1 MTTSAFSF
9 SSYGS
14 SSPIAADSPVQVL
27 LVDDEPRILS
37 SLSELLKGRGYV
49 LTSAGSGREAIQ
61 HLSQGAFDL
70 AILDLHLPDISGHE
84 IMDFMNTQ
92 QTGANVI
99 VTSGATGVDAVIG
112 ALKRG
117 AYDYLRK
124 PYTREELLKAVDNAL
139 QQRRLKAENR
149 HIALRLE
156 SSEKSYRYL
165 VDSSPDI
172 IYTLD
177 HEGRFTFVNDRAH
190 QLLGFSRDELIGQH
204 YSVLVHEEDMERA
217 NYVFNEG
224 RGDYHQSRNVELRL
238 KSHHADSDARTF
250 SNELR
255 MIPFGANEKSQKSD
269 PNWREL
275 FGTYGVA
282 RDITERKRADELIAY
297 QAYHDILTELPNRVL
312 FKDRLGLALLQAKR
326 NESSLAVMFIDLDRF
341 KLVNDTLG
349 HAVGDELLQQV
360 AARLKACLR
369 RCDTLS
375 RLGGDEFT
383 VVLPELSDP
392 RDAGLIAQKF
402 IECLR
407 LPFQLAGQSVHIS
420 ASIGIAVYP
429 SDGKSVDELIRNSDV
444 AMYDMKAQGKNGHAF
459 FDRSMLDVPS
469 QKIALEHSLHLA
481 LEHGELE
488 MYYQPQVD
496 VKSKKIIGAE
506 ALMRWNH
513 PERGFLGAGEFL
525 PFAEENGLMIP
536 ISDWMLEAICRDLL
550 DWNATGGESVRLSL
564 NLSPQY
570 LDRGDFFDKL
580 KNALLRYRIAPS
592 QIEVE
597 VTENICIRN
606 PQTAIEQLDKL
617 CQLGVSVAIDDFGTG
632 YSSLSYLHRFPI
644 HTIKIDRS
652 FVMAIQ
658 DDSSQFPVVLA
669 IISIAR
675 GLGLNLVAEGVET
688 PAQERYLENSGC
700 QTMQGYLYH
709 KPLSQKKLIEL
720 LREQANLTSSS
731 TKKHSPAPF
740 PAVLQDSQIASNLP
754 ASLDASVNP
763 PPHVLA
769 PIEY

>member
-1 MTTSAFSF
+1 MTRTAGPNLTPTAWSL
-9 SSYGS
+9 
-14 SSPIAADSPVQVL
+14 ADTPSVLGAQEWVVQVL
-27 LVDDEPRILS
+27 LVDDESRLLR
-37 SLSELLKGRGYV
+37 SLGDLLQGRGYC
-49 LTSAGSGREAIQ
+49 LTEAATGREALA
-61 HLSQGAFDL
+61 HLSRVSFDL
-70 AILDLHLPDISGHE
+70 VILDLHLPDISGHE
-84 IMDFMNTQ
+84 VMDFMS
-92 QTGANVI
+92 AHHIEVNVI
-99 VTSGATGVDAVIG
+99 VTSGASEIDAVIG

-124 PYTREELLKAVDNAL
+124 PYTREELLKTVDNAL
-139 QQRRLKAENR
+139 QQRRLQAENR

-156 SSEKSYRYL
+156 SSQRLYRYL

-177 HEGRFTFVNDRAH
+177 HEGRFTFVNDRAY
-190 QLLGFSRDELIGQH
+190 QLLGFSRDDLIGKH
-204 YSVLVHEEDMERA
+204 YSVLVHEDDMERA

-224 RGDYHQSRNVELRL
+224 RGDRRVSRNVELRF
-238 KSHHADSDARTF
+238 KSERADSDPRTF
-250 SNELR
+250 SNELM
-255 MIPFGANEKSQKSD
+255 MIGEHEKLHPTD
-269 PNWREL
+269 TARREL
-275 FGTYGVA
+275 MGTYGVA
-282 RDITERKRADELIAY
+282 RDMTERKRADELIAY

-326 NESSLAVMFIDLDRF
+326 NASSLAVMFIDLDRF

-349 HAVGDELLQQV
+349 HGVGDELLQQV
-360 AARLKACLR
+360 AARLKDCLR

-383 VVLPELSDP
+383 AVLPELND
-392 RDAGLIAQKF
+392 RQDAAVIAQKF

-407 LPFQLAGQSVHIS
+407 LPFDLANQPVHIS
-420 ASIGIAVYP
+420 ASIGIAIYP
-429 SDGKSVDELIRNSDV
+429 TDGNSVDELIRNSDV
-444 AMYDMKAQGKNGHAF
+444 AMYHMKAQGKNGHAF
-459 FDRSMLDVPS
+459 FDPSMLDASS

-496 VKSKKIIGAE
+496 VKTKRIVGAE

-513 PERGFLGAGEFL
+513 PQRGFLSAGEFL

-536 ISDWMLEAICRDLL
+536 ISDWMLRAICKDLL
-550 DWNATGGESVRLSL
+550 DWNALGGEPVRLSL

-580 KNALLRYRIAPS
+580 QTELARHRIAPS

-652 FVMAIQ
+652 FVMEIH
-658 DDSSQFPVVLA
+658 DDAVAFPVVLA

-688 PAQERYLENSGC
+688 PVQERYLESAGC
-700 QTMQGYLYH
+700 NTMQGYLYH
-709 KPLSQKKLIEL
+709 KPMSHTRL
-720 LREQANLTSSS
+720 LEFLRGQSTPRQLVQGLTQASAATS
-731 TKKHSPAPF
+731 A
-740 PAVLQDSQIASNLP
+740 AAP
-754 ASLDASVNP
+754 ASIA
-763 PPHVLA
+763 A
-769 PIEY
+769 A

>member
-1 MTTSAFSF
+1 M
-9 SSYGS
+9 GLG
-14 SSPIAADSPVQVL
+14 AANRQAPAAWDRFTAGPELDAPRAATPEPMVQVL
-27 LVDDEPRILS
+27 LVDDEPRLLR
-37 SLSELLKGRGYV
+37 SLVDLLQGRGYR
-49 LTSAGSGREAIQ
+49 LTQASTGAQAIG
-61 HLSQGAFDL
+61 HLHQTPFDL
-70 AILDLHLPDISGHE
+70 VILDLHLPDIGGHE
-84 IMDFMNTQ
+84 IMDFMRSQ
-92 QTGANVI
+92 EIEVNVI
-99 VTSGATGVDAVIG
+99 VTSGATEIDAVIG

-124 PYTREELLKAVDNAL
+124 PYTREELLKTVDNAL
-139 QQRRLKAENR
+139 QQRRLQAENL
-149 HIALRLE
+149 HIAQRLE
-156 SSEKSYRYL
+156 SSQRLYRYL

-177 HEGRFTFVNDRAH
+177 HEGRFNFVNERVH
-190 QLLGFSRDELIGQH
+190 QLLGFDRSELIGRH
-204 YSVLVHEEDMERA
+204 YSTLVHEDDMERA

-224 RGDYHQSRNVELRL
+224 RSDRRVTRNVELRL
-238 KSHHADSDARTF
+238 KSLRSDGEARILSHELMMLGEHAA
-250 SNELR
+250 
-255 MIPFGANEKSQKSD
+255 GASVAAMGT
-269 PNWREL
+269 RA
-275 FGTYGVA
+275 GTYGVA
-282 RDITERKRADELIAY
+282 RDVTERKRADELIAY

-326 NESSLAVMFIDLDRF
+326 NACGLAVMFIDLDRF

-349 HAVGDELLQQV
+349 HGVGDELLQQV
-360 AARLKACLR
+360 AVRLKGCLR

-383 VVLPELSDP
+383 AVLPELN
-392 RDAGLIAQKF
+392 DAQDAALIAQKF
-402 IECLR
+402 IDCLH
-407 LPFQLAGQSVHIS
+407 LPFELANQPVHIS
-420 ASIGIAVYP
+420 ASIGIAIYP
-429 SDGKSVDELIRNSDV
+429 DHGQSVDELIRNSDV
-444 AMYDMKAQGKNGHAF
+444 AMYHMKSQGKNGHAF
-459 FDRSMLDVPS
+459 FDPTMLDASS

-496 VKSKKIIGAE
+496 VKTRRIVGAE

-513 PERGFLGAGEFL
+513 PQRGFLSAGEFL

-536 ISDWMLEAICRDLL
+536 ISDWMLQAICKDLL
-550 DWNATGGESVRLSL
+550 EWNAIGTERVRLSL

-580 KNALLRYRIAPS
+580 KTTLAAQRIAPS

-652 FVMAIQ
+652 FVMEIQ
-658 DDSSQFPVVLA
+658 DSSTAFPVILA

-688 PAQERYLENSGC
+688 VAQERYLETAGC
-700 QTMQGYLYH
+700 NIMQGFMYH
-709 KPLSQKKLIEL
+709 KPLPHGRLLEL
-720 LREQANLTSSS
+720 LRAQSLELQA
-731 TKKHSPAPF
+731 
-740 PAVLQDSQIASNLP
+740 
-754 ASLDASVNP
+754 
-763 PPHVLA
+763 LA
-769 PIEY
+769 

>member
-1 MTTSAFSF
+1 MHVPTGVDLITKAFNFAPFSAASA
-9 SSYGS
+9 SA
-14 SSPIAADSPVQVL
+14 PESPVQVL

-37 SLSELLKGRGYV
+37 SLTELLKGRGYL
-49 LTSAGSGREAIQ
+49 LTSAASGQEAIEQ
-61 HLSQGAFDL
+61 LGDQAFDL
-70 AILDLHLPDISGHE
+70 VILDLHLPDISGHDV
-84 IMDFMNTQ
+84 MDFMNIQ
-92 QTGANVI
+92 KINASVI

-124 PYTREELLKAVDNAL
+124 PYSREELVKTVDNTL
-139 QQRRLKAENR
+139 QQRRLKSENQR
-149 HIALRLE
+149 IAARLE
-156 SSEKSYRYL
+156 SSEKVYRFL
-165 VDSSPDI
+165 VDSSPDM

-177 HEGRFTFVNDRAH
+177 HEGRFTFVNDRTQ
-190 QLLGFSRDELIGQH
+190 QLLGFSRDQLIGQH

-224 RGDYHQSRNVELRL
+224 RGDSRLSRNVELRL
-238 KSHHADSDARTF
+238 RTHHADSGIRVFSHELMMMPFDADD
-250 SNELR
+250 
-255 MIPFGANEKSQKSD
+255 KSPEPD
-269 PNWREL
+269 PTRRAFL
-275 FGTYGVA
+275 GTYGIA
-282 RDITERKRADELIAY
+282 RDITERKRADKLIAY
-297 QAYHDILTELPNRVL
+297 QAYHDILTELPNRIL
-312 FKDRLGLALLQAKR
+312 FKDRLGLSLLQAER
-326 NESSLAVMFIDLDRF
+326 NESFLAVMFIDLDRF

-349 HAVGDELLQQV
+349 HGIGDELLQQV
-360 AARLKACLR
+360 ATRLKACLR

-383 VVLPELSDP
+383 AVLPELNG
-392 RDAGLIAQKF
+392 RQDASMIAEKF
-402 IECLR
+402 IACLR

-420 ASIGIAVYP
+420 ASIGIATYP
-429 SDGKSVDELIRNSDV
+429 SDGKLVEELISNADV
-444 AMYDMKAQGKNGHAF
+444 AMYHMKAKGKNGYAF
-459 FDRSMLDVPS
+459 FEQSMLDIPS

-481 LEHGELE
+481 LEQGELE

-513 PERGFLGAGEFL
+513 PVRGFLGAGEFL

-536 ISDWMLEAICRDLL
+536 LTDWMLEAICQDLL
-550 DWNATGGESVRLSL
+550 DWNAIGGDPVRLSL

-570 LDRGDFFDKL
+570 LDRGDFFGKL
-580 KNALLRYRIAPS
+580 ENALLRYNIEPS

-606 PQTAIEQLDKL
+606 PQTAIDQFDKL

-632 YSSLSYLHRFPI
+632 YSSLSYLHRFQI

-652 FVMAIQ
+652 FVMEIQ

-675 GLGLNLVAEGVET
+675 GLGLNLIAEGVET
-688 PAQERYLENSGC
+688 LAQERYLENSGC

-709 KPLSQKKLIEL
+709 KPLPQKSLVKLL
-720 LREQANLTSSS
+720 AQQAN
-731 TKKHSPAPF
+731 
-740 PAVLQDSQIASNLP
+740 
-754 ASLDASVNP
+754 
-763 PPHVLA
+763 
-769 PIEY
+769 